1 MIGPAHEGG
10 HSVHEPHAAGQVE
23 RCVTVSVADERVG
36 IGLEEILHHLLL
48 PGEDSQVEG
57 RLGEGGRGR
66 EGGREGEGER
76 GKSAY
81 HKLLT

>member
-10 HSVHEPHAAGQVE
+10 HSVHEPHAACQVE
-23 RCVTVSVADERVG
+23 GCVAISVADERVG

-57 RLGEGGRGR
+57 RLGEGGGG
-66 EGGREGEGER
+66 GGREGEGDKR
-76 GKSAY
+76 SQKCIP